1 MDDALKPLGHS
12 HSATQVEQELKELF
26 VRLYAQSL
34 KPVGDDIDVYGAPH
48 LGTFDLVARNI
59 DQDGL
64 TVLRD
69 AGEERI
75 RYLLKAWRHRNP
87 ERGLFFLR
95 LYLAALFSGYAEV
108 SQLWHDKVSTYPL
121 GVRTG
126 TEVTT
131 NGGNLDD
138 YYLTSRVRVDLD
150 TDMVP
155 AKLLAS
161 MRSVVAARILL
172 NVRIGKFTRVGVGVA
187 SVGYGVNILRMSWQA
202 RPGDFATIAVE
213 GSLPIYVP
221 GTPYEGRLDIKRARG
236 VCVVQWV
243 GGDPLPAGTT
253 ITVDQP
259 ARQVVIAWPESSRAN
274 TPLEI
279 TVKVTDGRGKEA
291 FWFGTIDEQLV
302 YLTSR
307 LYPLELIEPEVTVS
321 PTIIGFE
328 HRNTIKTSEVVEPG
342 VDLSAA
348 IVGFV
353 HRGMPSASSEE
364 AVQVAPAITGFVHK
378 MMPNSAVEEGTVMV
392 QPTITEF
399 VHRTHPNPTVEEP
412 TVQVSPTITGF
423 IHA

>member
-108 SQLWHDKVSTYPL
+108 SQLWHDKVSTYPM
-121 GVRTG
+121 GVKTG

-202 RPGDFATIAVE
+202 RPGDFANIAIE
-213 GSLPIYVP
+213 GELPIYKP
-221 GTPYEGRLDIKRARG
+221 SLPYEGRLDIKRARG
-236 VCVVQWV
+236 VSLVDWV

-274 TPLEI
+274 TPLEVTI
-279 TVKVTDGRGKEA
+279 KVTDGRGKEA

-307 LYPLELIEPEVTVS
+307 LYPVEAPTEAAAVS
-321 PTIIGFE
+321 GQ
-328 HRNTIKTSEVVEPG
+328 
-342 VDLSAA
+342 
-348 IVGFV
+348 IVGFIHKNSYV
-353 HRGMPSASSEE
+353 YAPDHADDVQQYAEIVGFIHKGSPSAA
-364 AVQVAPAITGFVHK
+364 AVEGVQQIAEIVGFSHRSTPTLAAADEGVQSAQITGFIHKAQPQTFPVDSAAVSAEITGFVH
-378 MMPNSAVEEGTVMV
+378 GT
-392 QPTITEF
+392 
-399 VHRTHPNPTVEEP
+399 
-412 TVQVSPTITGF
+412 
-423 IHA
+423 